1 VPHGTK
7 LGPWLFLINDVN
19 IPVLD
24 LWIST
29 MSEIVKK
36 NEASSMQLHM
46 DDFVTQT
53 EEDNFHLNES
63 KCKELR
69 ITFSKADSLMAP
81 ITING
86 KEIEIVSS
94 AKLIGTIVSGDHKWN
109 LHIDMICK
117 KVASRLYFLR
127 QLKRAKLPIPDLL
140 LFYKIFIRPVA
151 KPASPVYHNALPQYL
166 SDVLERLQKRV
177 LRILH
182 PDLSYIQ
189 ALEISGI
196 TSLRKRREVES
207 ELLFQQVVQKENY
220 KLHNLLQPRNNSN
233 IGTRRKR
240 FFQLP
245 IVKTNGLLM
254 NNSYYY
260 Y

>member
-1 VPHGTK
+1 
-7 LGPWLFLINDVN
+7 
-19 IPVLD
+19 
-24 LWIST
+24 
-29 MSEIVKK
+29 
-36 NEASSMQLHM
+36 
-46 DDFVTQT
+46 
-53 EEDNFHLNES
+53 
-63 KCKELR
+63 
-69 ITFSKADSLMAP
+69 
-81 ITING
+81 
-86 KEIEIVSS
+86 
-94 AKLIGTIVSGDHKWN
+94 
-109 LHIDMICK
+109 MICK

-166 SDVLERLQKRV
+166 SDVLERLPKRV

-254 NNSYYY
+254 NNLY
-260 Y
+260 